1 MSEFYQVNKILPYL
15 CKEGGCL
22 KEAKY
27 EFTDAEVEVKIS
39 DENGSSATSVETVI
53 IGHACEN
60 HVEEVNKMLKEIH
73 NGD

>member
-1 MSEFYQVNKILPYL
+1 MIKVNRLTPWP
-15 CKEGGCL
+15 CKQHNCFKPAL
-22 KEAKY
+22 Y

-60 HVEEVNKMLKEIH
+60 HVEDVNKMLKEIY
-73 NGD
+73 DE

>member
-1 MSEFYQVNKILPYL
+1 MSKEIEIKKILYRL
-15 CKEGGCL
+15 CKIKPCTRI
-22 KEAKY
+22 AVY

-73 NGD
+73 NGN

>member
-27 EFTDAEVEVKIS
+27 EFTDAKVEVKIS

-73 NGD
+73 NGN